1 MARRKMARKTRR
13 RSKSGFNVVN
23 ALELYAQTAVITRNI
38 MNTNPFTALTGMET
52 IQGSK
57 TMTGT
62 NQKTGQPFSYQVA
75 TTSYGYNP
83 SGASVTLPELLG
95 LDKMTSQG
103 TVNQSI
109 PFGQGLDV
117 MKANLQ
123 VNLFPMIVQSIG
135 VRAGFA
141 IGKRL
146 MSKQRSFINNKV
158 LKPIGLK
165 SVVTV

>member
-1 MARRKMARKTRR
+1 MARRRMKRKTRR
-13 RSKSGFNVVN
+13 RAKSGFNLVN
-23 ALELYAQTAVITRNI
+23 ALELYVQTDVITRNV
-38 MNTNPFTALTGMET
+38 MGTNPFTALTGMEN

-83 SGASVTLPELLG
+83 SGASVTLPELAGLG
-95 LDKMTSQG
+95 SA
-103 TVNQSI
+103 TV
-109 PFGQGLDV
+109 GQGIDTI
-117 MKANLQ
+117 KANFQ
-123 VNLFPMIVQSIG
+123 ANLFPMLIQSIG

-141 IGKRL
+141 IGKKL
-146 MSKQRSFINNKV
+146 MSKQRSFINNKM
-158 LKPIGLK
+158 LKPLGLK

>member
-1 MARRKMARKTRR
+1 MARRRMKRKTRR
-13 RSKSGFNVVN
+13 RAKSGFNIVN
-23 ALELYAQTAVITRNI
+23 ALELYAQTAVITRNV
-38 MNTNPFTALTGMET
+38 MGTNPFTALTGMESYT
-52 IQGSK
+52 ASEQRQY
-57 TMTGT
+57 T
-62 NQKTGQPFSYQVA
+62 NQKTGQLGYYETQVDA
-75 TTSYGYNP
+75 FGYNP
-83 SGASVTLPELLG
+83 SGTSVTLPELLG
-95 LDKMTSQG
+95 LDKRTSIG
-103 TVNQSI
+103 TVNTSV

-123 VNLFPMIVQSIG
+123 ANLFPLIIQSVG

-141 IGKRL
+141 IGKKL

>member
-1 MARRKMARKTRR
+1 MKRKTRR
-13 RSKSGFNVVN
+13 RAKSGFNIVN
-23 ALELYAQTAVITRNI
+23 ALELYAQTSVLTQNI
-38 MNTNPFTALTGMET
+38 MGTNPFTALTGMES

-62 NQKTGQPFSYQVA
+62 NQKTGQSFSYQVA

-83 SGASVTLPELLG
+83 SAASVTLPELLG
-95 LDKMTSQG
+95 IDKRTSIG
-103 TVNQSI
+103 TVNKSVE
-109 PFGQGLDV
+109 FGQGLDV
-117 MKANLQ
+117 MKENFKT
-123 VNLFPMIVQSIG
+123 NLFPMIIQSIG

-141 IGKRL
+141 IGKKL
-146 MSKQRSFINNKV
+146 MSKQRNFINNKM

>member
-1 MARRKMARKTRR
+1 MARRRMKRKTRR
-13 RSKSGFNVVN
+13 RAKSGFNLVN
-23 ALELYAQTAVITRNI
+23 ALELYVQTDVITRNV
-38 MNTNPFTALTGMET
+38 MGTNPFTALTGMEN

-83 SGASVTLPELLG
+83 SGASVTLPELAG
-95 LDKMTSQG
+95 IGGAS
-103 TVNQSI
+103 V
-109 PFGQGLDV
+109 GQGIDV
-117 MKANLQ
+117 MKANFQ
-123 VNLFPMIVQSIG
+123 ANLFPMLIQSIG

-141 IGKRL
+141 IGKKL
-146 MSKQRSFINNKV
+146 MSKQRSFINNKM
-158 LKPIGLK
+158 LKPLGLK